1 MGYGVDKNN
10 KKLNKL
16 TDYLFLKKYFC
27 NLYWIIVHVTAVLQ
41 VSSTWES
48 SKLSHVINTK
58 KVNYL
63 LPSPTQR
70 LHSTMNKMNPVFF
83 GEDPQ

>member
-1 MGYGVDKNN
+1 MNKYAHEKPIKSTMGYGVDKNN

-41 VSSTWES
+41 VSST
-48 SKLSHVINTK
+48 
-58 KVNYL
+58 
-63 LPSPTQR
+63 
-70 LHSTMNKMNPVFF
+70 
-83 GEDPQ
+83 